1 MYQARERK
9 IAIFTFMFGQ
19 SLPGLN
25 TNRCMKGLLFSCLF
39 FASSLLNSQISVCK
53 DGITKFTSE
62 APLELIKAQ
71 SDKTSGVIDPASKSV
86 AFSVTVES
94 FEGFN
99 SGLQR
104 EHFQENYMETSK
116 YKTATFKGKIIED
129 IDFTKNGT
137 YPIRVKGTFNIHGTE
152 KEKIIKGK
160 ITVRDKELLIESSFE
175 VPLEDHNITIPKVVN
190 QKIASVIKVEVKA
203 TLKPKV

>member
-1 MYQARERK
+1 
-9 IAIFTFMFGQ
+9 
-19 SLPGLN
+19 
-25 TNRCMKGLLFSCLF
+25 MKAFLLMLLFL
-39 FASSLLNSQISVCK
+39 AAPLLHSQVSVCK

-71 SDKTSGVIDPASKSV
+71 SNKTNGVLDASTKNV
-86 AFSVTVES
+86 AFSVAVES

-116 YKTATFKGKIIED
+116 YKAATFKGKIIED
-129 IDFTKNGT
+129 IDFNKNGS
-137 YPIRVKGTFNIHGTE
+137 YPVRVKGTFNIHGTD

-160 ITVRDKELLIESSFE
+160 ITIKDKEVMIESAFD
-175 VPLEDHNITIPKVVN
+175 VPLEDHNISIPKVVN

-203 TLKPKV
+203 TLKPKA